1 MNKHFHLFI
10 FAGCMAVTSLAFANS
25 VPTSEDQTN
34 QNLIPAFEAQYD
46 LHRKGDKVGKVH
58 RKLIPTDGNN
68 WQFTMKSKGG
78 VFLFSVEYFQESH
91 FSWVDGIPR
100 PAKYQQSYSN
110 SFKSAKKNKQ
120 LFDWEQM
127 LETGSYHKNNW
138 QLELTPGIQDRLT
151 SILCLRLDLL
161 LQDQKKNQQKG
172 ELQQQD
178 TFQYPVSYKGKIKED
193 MYQLMGEEKV
203 STPAGDFET
212 LHVKKIHQNK
222 SRVSFVWLAKELNYL
237 PVRIKQ
243 FNEGKEQADMLL
255 NSVSYDLRPKSPS
268 I

>member
-1 MNKHFHLFI
+1 MNKILHLLI
-10 FAGCMAVTSLAFANS
+10 VTGSMAVTSLVFANQD
-25 VPTSEDQTN
+25 PTAEDQTN

-46 LHRKGDKVGKVH
+46 LHRKGDKVGKVQ
-58 RKLIPTDGNN
+58 RKLMPTEDNN
-68 WQFTMKSKGG
+68 WQFSMKSKGG
-78 VFLFSVEYFQESH
+78 VFLFSVEYFQESL

-127 LETGSYHKNNW
+127 LETGSYHKKNW

-151 SILCLRLDLL
+151 SIIHLRLDLL

-172 ELQQQD
+172 EVPQQD
-178 TFQYPVSYKGKIKED
+178 TFQYPVSYKGEIKD
-193 MYQLMGEEKV
+193 DVYQLIGEEKV

-212 LHVKKIHQNK
+212 LYVKKIHKSK
-222 SRVSFVWLAKELNYL
+222 SRVSFVWLAKELKYL

-243 FNEGKEQADMLL
+243 FKDGKEQADMILK
-255 NSVSYDLRPKSPS
+255 SVTKL
-268 I
+268 